1 MLSSKLVINHDNMT
15 TTAAAA
21 SGKRHILDIYLE
33 ARLAVKVASSPT
45 QNQTQPNKHN
55 QTNK

>member
-33 ARLAVKVASSPT
+33 ARLAVKVASPT